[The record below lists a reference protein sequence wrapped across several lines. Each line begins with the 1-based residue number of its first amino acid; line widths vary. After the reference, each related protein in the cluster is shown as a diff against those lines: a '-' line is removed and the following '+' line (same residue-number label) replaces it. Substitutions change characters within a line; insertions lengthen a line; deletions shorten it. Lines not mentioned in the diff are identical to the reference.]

1 MPEVAA
7 GDDLAGLVLESLTAA
22 GFSLADGDILVVTQ
36 KVVSKAEGRV
46 VPEGP
51 EGKAGWVARETR
63 RVVARRGDLIIAE
76 TRHGLVCANAGVDAS
91 NVAEGFLSL
100 LPEDP
105 DASAEHLRSSAEAAT
120 GRKVGVVVTD
130 TFGRP
135 WRAGLVNVAIG
146 CAGIPALVD
155 LRGTPDAL
163 GRGLEVTVEALAD
176 EIAAAAGLVMGKAE
190 GVPVAV
196 VRGLRP
202 DAPPLPAS
210 ALVRP
215 PREDLFRESSL
226 EALYARRSARRFGPD
241 AVPREVLEEAVRAA
255 CAAASP
261 GRTRPWVFV
270 VLDSGPARKR
280 LLAATAEA
288 WTRDPRTVADAPVL
302 IVPCL
307 SLDASDPAAHPAQRE
322 SMLLAGGAAIQNL
335 MLALHASGL
344 ASTWTPSTL
353 YCREEAR
360 QALGL
365 GDEWIP
371 LGVVAA
377 GSPVEEAPSPRPPVD
392 VSEHMLELE

>member
-7 GDDLAGLVLESLTAA
+7 GNDLAGLVLDSLAAA
-22 GFSLADGDILVVTQ
+22 GFSLADGDVLVVTQ

-46 VPEGP
+46 VREGP

-63 RVVARRGDLIIAE
+63 RVVARRGNLIIAE

-105 DASAEHLRSSAEAAT
+105 DASAERLRSSAEAAT
-120 GRKVGVVVTD
+120 GRRIGVIVTD

-146 CAGIPALVD
+146 CAGLPALID

-163 GRGLEVTVEALAD
+163 GRELEVTVEALAD
-176 EIAAAAGLVMGKAE
+176 EVAAAAGLVMGKTE

-196 VRGLRP
+196 VRGLHP

-215 PREDLFRESSL
+215 PQEDLFRESPL
-226 EALYARRSARRFGPD
+226 EALYARRSARRFG
-241 AVPREVLEEAVRAA
+241 AGSVSREVLEEAVRAS
-255 CAAASP
+255 CAAPFP
-261 GRTRPWVFV
+261 GRTRPWMFV
-270 VLDSGPARKR
+270 VPDSGPARKR
-280 LLAATAEA
+280 VLASMAEA
-288 WTRDPRTVADAPVL
+288 WPDEFPADAPVL
-302 IVPCL
+302 IVPCARL
-307 SLDASDPAAHPAQRE
+307 NTGDRGAHPDQRD
-322 SMLLAGGAAIQNL
+322 SLLLTGGAAIQNL
-335 MLALHASGL
+335 LLALHALGL
-344 ASTWTPSTL
+344 ASSWAPSTL
-353 YCREEAR
+353 CSEDTR

-365 GDEWIP
+365 GDEWMP
-371 LGVVAA
+371 LGAVAA
-377 GSPVEEAPSPRPPVD
+377 GKPPEGEPAPRPAVD
-392 VSEHMLELE
+392 ASEHMLELE